1 MQFMSTFD
9 AGDHVKVKRLLY
21 RHHGIYVDD
30 CRVIDVSGGR
40 NIFEKPKALVQ
51 AGTLKGFEG
60 KRGTAEK
67 VPPGGKIL
75 RSPLPRAPT
84 G

>member
-51 AGTLKGFEG
+51 ARTLEDFEG
-60 KRGTAEK
+60 KCG
-67 VPPGGKIL
+67 
-75 RSPLPRAPT
+75 S
-84 G
+84 